1 MSTLTPS
8 GGRKRRG
15 GQALTVILV
24 GLLVLAAGGYLGWR
38 LMNRNDTTATST
50 PTNSG
55 CPTPGASPTGSAA
68 STTKPLPKPSSITV
82 DVLNATDRQGLAKTT
97 ASQLEARGFDI
108 GAIANDPAGK
118 KIAGTAQVR
127 YGPKGKRNATVV
139 AAQVPGSA
147 LVNDRRT
154 TKTVSL
160 ALGEAYTGLA
170 TPEEAA
176 AALTPSPSPTC

>member
-15 GQALTVILV
+15 GQALTVILI

-38 LMNRNDTTATST
+38 LMNRDDTTASPG
-50 PTNSG
+50 PTNSS
-55 CPTPGASPTGSAA
+55 CPSPGASPSGSPGA
-68 STTKPLPKPSSITV
+68 SAKPLPKPSTITV
-82 DVLNATDRQGLAKTT
+82 DVLNSTDRQGLAKTT
-97 ASQLEARGFDI
+97 AGQLEARGFRI
-108 GAIANDPAGK
+108 GAIDNDPLGK

-139 AAQVPGSA
+139 AAQVTGST
-147 LVNDRRT
+147 LVNDKRT
-154 TKTVSL
+154 SKVVSL